1 MMQPQRFFYLSCD
14 LIPYSLGGVL
24 ASKGANLSGSFSE
37 AIRYVSQ
44 AQFFL
49 CDDSSK
55 IL

>member
-1 MMQPQRFFYLSCD
+1 MQPQGFFYLSSN
-14 LIPYSLGGVL
+14 LIPYSLSGVL
-24 ASKGANLSGSFSE
+24 ASECANLGGSFSE

-49 CDDSSK
+49 CYDSSK